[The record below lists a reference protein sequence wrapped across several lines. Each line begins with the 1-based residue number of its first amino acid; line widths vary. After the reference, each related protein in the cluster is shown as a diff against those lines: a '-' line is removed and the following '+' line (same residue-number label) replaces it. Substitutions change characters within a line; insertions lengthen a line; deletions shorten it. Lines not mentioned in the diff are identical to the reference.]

1 MAKCKFCGE
10 EVPQKELFKH
20 FNEKHR
26 EEMAEVRRNAARVK
40 KEGKGSKE
48 QTKKEPAS
56 KKVTSPSLIEAAM
69 LEFVGQT
76 IVVPNTPALIYGYF
90 CAKKYGFEGS
100 VGEFLTEV
108 IDDFYQARGINYYQE
123 VQEGWQ
129 GIGKEISQEEQQD
142 KELVATKA

>member
-1 MAKCKFCGE
+1 MALCKFCGD

-20 FNEKHR
+20 FNEEHPDEMR
-26 EEMAEVRRNAARVK
+26 EMRSKGGKAKAGKTKGDGDLQHKQKVK
-40 KEGKGSKE
+40 
-48 QTKKEPAS
+48 T
-56 KKVTSPSLIEAAM
+56 TSSLVEAAM

-108 IDDFYQARGINYYQE
+108 IDDFYQARDMNYYEE
-123 VQEGWQ
+123 VSGWQ
-129 GIGKEISQEEQQD
+129 EIGKATLEKEQQEP
-142 KELVATKA
+142 KPVLASP